1 MARFRAAVRKS
12 LLLKEALEEVASNGV
27 IQSLWSSD
35 QRRSA
40 KRLHA
45 RSWSCKQLR
54 RRTAP
59 PTRYFASSLSF
70 IVISL
75 ATRLHGENSS

>member
-1 MARFRAAVRKS
+1 MYTS
-12 LLLKEALEEVASNGV
+12 LRLL
-27 IQSLWSSD
+27 SLWSSD

-45 RSWSCKQLR
+45 RNWSCKQLR

-59 PTRYFASSLSF
+59 PTRYFASSLGF

-75 ATRLHGENSS
+75 ATGLHRENSS